1 MASNDVKLKPQD
13 RETCLLFKS
22 WLTFCLQVSK
32 KLIAPGISELVACSG
47 YKLKELEH
55 TDAKTK
61 MNITLIEWTKERLWL
76 IQCQTF
82 TSIFM
87 AEIMILQFC
96 QTKQLLQFVQ
106 ESNNVACQRTV
117 LCKSSSLEITIDI

>member
-47 YKLKELEH
+47 YKL
-55 TDAKTK
+55 
-61 MNITLIEWTKERLWL
+61 
-76 IQCQTF
+76 
-82 TSIFM
+82 
-87 AEIMILQFC
+87 
-96 QTKQLLQFVQ
+96 
-106 ESNNVACQRTV
+106 QRTWAYW
-117 LCKSSSLEITIDI
+117 CKDKNEHHPYWMDKREVVINSMPNIYINFYGWNYDFAILPNKTTSTICARVK